1 MKSAAFDAQS
11 QWRNISLS
19 LGLSNSTM
27 RIIYEPGSGECLHE
41 VLSLWIQTGK
51 DALYHLLKALEN
63 PMVARRDIT
72 HTIHARK
79 EEERI
84 KVSLDPAPEMDT
96 GNKQPQGACD
106 KISKVEV
113 LILST
118 RNYSHAIPIYC
129 YYYRDINADD
139 RATKYR
145 LMHACYFK
153 TVYQWC
159 VLLQ

>member
-1 MKSAAFDAQS
+1 MKSAALDAQS
-11 QWRNISLS
+11 
-19 LGLSNSTM
+19 
-27 RIIYEPGSGECLHE
+27 
-41 VLSLWIQTGK
+41 
-51 DALYHLLKALEN
+51 LKALEN
-63 PMVARRDIT
+63 PMVARRDIA

-118 RNYSHAIPIYC
+118 RNDSQYLY
-129 YYYRDINADD
+129 
-139 RATKYR
+139 
-145 LMHACYFK
+145 
-153 TVYQWC
+153 
-159 VLLQ
+159 LLLLLS

>member
-1 MKSAAFDAQS
+1 MVSYHFVLLYVIGPIHTVLDISEHLRHMKSAAFDAQS

-113 LILST
+113 LIFST
-118 RNYSHAIPIYC
+118 RNYSQYL
-129 YYYRDINADD
+129 Y
-139 RATKYR
+139 
-145 LMHACYFK
+145 
-153 TVYQWC
+153 
-159 VLLQ
+159 LLLLLS